1 MDYPLC
7 NRTVTV
13 YRKVGDEIHR
23 YEYEG
28 CHLQNKAVLVR
39 DHFGTFLK
47 WEFLL
52 IVPGDRQVMVG
63 DRVVAGIGKT
73 HREWEKLN
81 GAMSVGYAKPY
92 ILDGKICH
100 WEAGSKN

>member
-7 NRTVTV
+7 DHTVTV

-23 YEYEG
+23 YVYEG
-28 CHLQNKAVLVR
+28 CHLQKKVVLER
-39 DHFGTFLK
+39 DQFGTFLK

-63 DRVVAGIGKT
+63 DRVIDGIGKGY
-73 HREWEKLN
+73 RQWEEL
-81 GAMSVGYAKPY
+81 GRAMSVAYATPR
-92 ILDGKICH
+92 ILDGRIVH
-100 WEAGSKN
+100 WEAGNK

>member
-7 NRTVTV
+7 DQTVTV
-13 YRKVGDEIHR
+13 YRKVGEEIHR
-23 YEYEG
+23 YEYPG

-39 DHFGTFLK
+39 DQFGTFLK

-63 DRVVAGIGKT
+63 DRVLAGRTKAY
-73 HREWEKLN
+73 REWEKLG
-81 GAMSVGYAKPY
+81 GAMEVAYAKPY
-92 ILDGKICH
+92 ILDGKIVH
-100 WEAGSKN
+100 WEAGSK